1 LSKAQI
7 QARKSGPQIQARC
20 EDPRRKPKI
29 KPEDGLCL
37 TADAPKPRG
46 FATIMLTPY
55 LTGPVPDAVLD
66 AVPDAVLNAVSDT
79 VSNA

>member
-7 QARKSGPQIQARC
+7 LTRC

-37 TADAPKPRG
+37 TTNAPKSRG
-46 FATIMLTPY
+46 FATIMLTPC
-55 LTGPVPDAVLD
+55 LTGYVPDAVLD
-66 AVPDAVLNAVSDT
+66 AVSDA